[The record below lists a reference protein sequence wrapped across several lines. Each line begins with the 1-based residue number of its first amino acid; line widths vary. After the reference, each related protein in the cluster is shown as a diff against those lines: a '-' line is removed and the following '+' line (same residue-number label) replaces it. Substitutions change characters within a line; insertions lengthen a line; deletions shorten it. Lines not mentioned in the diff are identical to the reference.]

1 MMFLIPKEVRMAR
14 FHGMQ
19 YLLILGLVIVISSCA
34 LPSKTALPTLQQASP
49 TFLPATPSTPPTIE
63 STIAPS
69 PPPADTP
76 TATSVSTNLYLPAGF
91 ATMPMG
97 GGRIVYYDLLGQQIG
112 ELSTPGL
119 LSGTFQQVHIAGPIS
134 FSPASILPPLVYYVF
149 DNGGELWLNN
159 NNDLSLIK
167 PAANLYSIEGVNGKP
182 LIAYSGVIYQD
193 IGLQSLVYMG
203 DLQSLADAKP
213 ILDST
218 NSQSYAVKPLA
229 ITTENDLATGVW
241 YTTVPYGIGG
251 DIIYEPNRTLNYL
264 NLADNQIKTYLGLKY
279 GLSGLSDDQTW
290 VAYDQSGQVSPLT
303 IMHNFDFSVTVT
315 YPLLDGYDR
324 GAGNAVFSPDNQ
336 YVAWKE
342 AGGSLMDQPPSF
354 REAVRVATL
363 DGNVITDITDTA
375 LLPASGLTEIDW
387 VVPLGWLDTQTL
399 AVEVRGSIWDNV
411 SILSIN
417 FDGTNPTF
425 LASGAFVGFLYP

>member
-1 MMFLIPKEVRMAR
+1 MAR
-14 FHGMQ
+14 FQGMQ
-19 YLLILGLVIVISSCA
+19 SILILGLVIVISSCA
-34 LPSKTALPTLQQASP
+34 LPSATALPTLQQASP
-49 TFLPATPSTPPTIE
+49 TFMPPTASTPLTIE
-63 STIAPS
+63 PTIAPS
-69 PPPADTP
+69 LPPADTP
-76 TATSVSTNLYLPAGF
+76 TATPVSTNLYLPAGF
-91 ATMPMG
+91 ATMPTG

-119 LSGTFQQVHIAGPIS
+119 LSGTVQQVHIAGPIS
-134 FSPASILPPLVYYVF
+134 YSPDSILPPLVYYVF

-167 PAANLYSIEGVNGKP
+167 PVANLYSIQGVYGKP
-182 LIAYSGVIYQD
+182 LMAYSQVIYQD

-203 DLQSLADAKP
+203 DLQSLATANP

-218 NSQSYAVKPLA
+218 NSQSYTVKPLA

-241 YTTVPYGIGG
+241 YTIVPYGIGG

-264 NLADNQIKTYLGLKY
+264 NLADNQIRTYLSLEY
-279 GLSGLSDDQTW
+279 GLTGLSDDQTW
-290 VAYDQSGQVSPLT
+290 VAYNQSGQVSSLT
-303 IMHNFDFSVTVT
+303 IMNNFDFSATVT

-336 YVAWKE
+336 YLAWKE

-354 REAVRVATL
+354 REAIRVATL
-363 DGNVITDITDTA
+363 DGNVITDMTDTS

-387 VVPLGWLDTQTL
+387 VVPLGWIDTETL
-399 AVEVRGSIWDNV
+399 ALEVRGSNWDDV
-411 SILSIN
+411 SILSLK
-417 FDGTNPTF
+417 FDGSNPTY

>member
-1 MMFLIPKEVRMAR
+1 MAR
-14 FHGMQ
+14 FQGMQ
-19 YLLILGLVIVISSCA
+19 SILILGLVIVISSCA
-34 LPSKTALPTLQQASP
+34 LPSATALPTLQQASP
-49 TFLPATPSTPPTIE
+49 TFMPPTASTPLTIE
-63 STIAPS
+63 PTIAPS
-69 PPPADTP
+69 LPPADTP
-76 TATSVSTNLYLPAGF
+76 TATPVSTNLYLPAGF
-91 ATMPMG
+91 ATMPTG

-119 LSGTFQQVHIAGPIS
+119 LSGTVQQVHIAGPIS
-134 FSPASILPPLVYYVF
+134 YSPDSILPPLVYYVF

-167 PAANLYSIEGVNGKP
+167 PVANLYSIQGVYGKP
-182 LIAYSGVIYQD
+182 LMAYSQVIYQD

-203 DLQSLADAKP
+203 DLQSLAAANP

-218 NSQSYAVKPLA
+218 NSQSYTVKPLA

-241 YTTVPYGIGG
+241 YTIVPYGIGG

-264 NLADNQIKTYLGLKY
+264 NLADNQIRTYLSLEY
-279 GLSGLSDDQTW
+279 GLTGLSDDQTW
-290 VAYDQSGQVSPLT
+290 VAYNQSGQVSSLT
-303 IMHNFDFSVTVT
+303 IMNNFDFSATVT

-336 YVAWKE
+336 YLAWKE

-354 REAVRVATL
+354 REAIRVATL
-363 DGNVITDITDTA
+363 DGNVITDMTDTS

-387 VVPLGWLDTQTL
+387 VVPLGWIDTETL
-399 AVEVRGSIWDNV
+399 ALEVRGSNWDDV
-411 SILSIN
+411 SILSLK
-417 FDGTNPTF
+417 FDGSNPTY

>member
-1 MMFLIPKEVRMAR
+1 MAR

-34 LPSKTALPTLQQASP
+34 LPSTTTLPTLQQASP
-49 TFLPATPSTPPTIE
+49 TFIPPTLSTPPTIE
-63 STIAPS
+63 PTIAPS

-76 TATSVSTNLYLPAGF
+76 TATPVSTNLYLPAGF

-112 ELSTPGL
+112 ELTTPGL
-119 LSGTFQQVHIAGPIS
+119 LSGTFQQIHIAGPIS
-134 FSPASILPPLVYYVF
+134 NSPDSILPPLVYYVF

-167 PAANLYSIEGVNGKP
+167 PAANLYSIEGVHGKP
-182 LIAYSGVIYQD
+182 FIAYSQVIYQD

-203 DLQSLADAKP
+203 DLQSLADANP

-279 GLSGLSDDQTW
+279 GLTGLSDDQTW
-290 VAYDQSGQVSPLT
+290 VAYNQSGQISPLT
-303 IMHNFDFSVTVT
+303 IMHNFDFSATIT

-354 REAVRVATL
+354 REAIRVATL
-363 DGNVITDITDTA
+363 DGNVITDITDIA

-387 VVPLGWLDTQTL
+387 VVPLGWLDDQTL
-399 AVEVRGSIWDNV
+399 ALEVRGSIWDNV
-411 SILSIN
+411 SILSIK
-417 FDGTNPTF
+417 FDGSNPTF

>member
-1 MMFLIPKEVRMAR
+1 MAR

-34 LPSKTALPTLQQASP
+34 LPSTTTLPTLQQASP
-49 TFLPATPSTPPTIE
+49 TFIPPTLSTPPTIE
-63 STIAPS
+63 PTIAPS

-76 TATSVSTNLYLPAGF
+76 TATPVSTNLYLPAGF

-97 GGRIVYYDLLGQQIG
+97 GGRIVYYDLLSQQIG
-112 ELSTPGL
+112 ELTTPGL
-119 LSGTFQQVHIAGPIS
+119 LSGTFQQIHIAGPIS
-134 FSPASILPPLVYYVF
+134 NSPDSILPPLVYYVF

-167 PAANLYSIEGVNGKP
+167 PAANLYSIEGVHGKP
-182 LIAYSGVIYQD
+182 FIAYSQVIYQD

-203 DLQSLADAKP
+203 DLQSLADANP

-279 GLSGLSDDQTW
+279 GLTGLSDDQTW
-290 VAYDQSGQVSPLT
+290 VAYNQSGQISPLT
-303 IMHNFDFSVTVT
+303 IMHNFDFSATIT

-354 REAVRVATL
+354 REAIRVATL
-363 DGNVITDITDTA
+363 DGNVITDITDIA

-387 VVPLGWLDTQTL
+387 VVPLGWLDDQTL
-399 AVEVRGSIWDNV
+399 ALEVRGSIWDNV
-411 SILSIN
+411 SILSIK
-417 FDGTNPTF
+417 FDGSNPTF